1 VADPPPTTYDEL
13 PYINR
18 AFPQTHPDRIGT
30 IARLFGLHPP
40 DPRSCRVLELGC
52 ASGDNLIPM
61 ALGLPDARFVGIDL
75 SLRQVEEARQTVE
88 ALGLANIE
96 LSRHDIADVDA
107 SWGAFDYI
115 ICHGVYSW
123 VPAPTREKILAI
135 CHENLAPNGV
145 AYVSYNTLPGWHIR
159 GMIRDMMIYHAAPY
173 QGAAA
178 KVRQARALL
187 DFLAQ
192 SVPATQAYGMMLRQ
206 EQDAIRNE
214 PDAYLFHDHLEVVND
229 AVYFHQFAEAAGR
242 HELEY
247 LGEAEFGQMT
257 MSNSSPQVTE
267 ALRRIGPDIIRT
279 EQYMDFLNNRT
290 FRQTL
295 LIRAGATLQR
305 NLAAVVLDG
314 LVAASA
320 ALPVSTQ
327 PSLAEGAIEVFR
339 TPNGATHNI
348 GDALTKT
355 ALLLLGQ
362 QWPLSVPV
370 AQLAAMCRARLQR
383 DAGTAAGASI
393 PEDAVRAL
401 SGRLLQGFA
410 ARAVELRLFAPRLTP
425 TPTARPCA
433 SPLARL
439 QARRNGTVTN
449 LRHEPVALDD
459 LQRRLLPLLDGTRD
473 VAALVAALAKLAK
486 EDTIGAGTQA
496 GGPADTD
503 PSEPE
508 RTLRRAVESELPL
521 LGRSALLLA

>member
-1 VADPPPTTYDEL
+1 MADPPPTTYDEL

-40 DPRSCRVLELGC
+40 DPRTCRVLELGC

-88 ALGLANIE
+88 ALALANIE

-135 CHENLAPNGV
+135 CRENLAPNGV

-242 HELEY
+242 HGLEY

-257 MSNSSPQVTE
+257 VSNSSPQVTE
-267 ALRRIGPDIIRT
+267 ALRRIGPGHHPDRAVHGLP
-279 EQYMDFLNNRT
+279 EQSNLSPDPADSRG
-290 FRQTL
+290 RDAAAQSRRR
-295 LIRAGATLQR
+295 RARRSCRGVRGAARVDATLARRRRDRGVQDAQR
-305 NLAAVVLDG
+305 
-314 LVAASA
+314 
-320 ALPVSTQ
+320 
-327 PSLAEGAIEVFR
+327 
-339 TPNGATHNI
+339 
-348 GDALTKT
+348 
-355 ALLLLGQ
+355 
-362 QWPLSVPV
+362 
-370 AQLAAMCRARLQR
+370 R
-383 DAGTAAGASI
+383 DAQH
-393 PEDAVRAL
+393 R
-401 SGRLLQGFA
+401 
-410 ARAVELRLFAPRLTP
+410 
-425 TPTARPCA
+425 
-433 SPLARL
+433 
-439 QARRNGTVTN
+439 
-449 LRHEPVALDD
+449 
-459 LQRRLLPLLDGTRD
+459 
-473 VAALVAALAKLAK
+473 
-486 EDTIGAGTQA
+486 
-496 GGPADTD
+496 
-503 PSEPE
+503 
-508 RTLRRAVESELPL
+508 
-521 LGRSALLLA
+521 